1 MMGVDLSFAYGL
13 CCGLVSCFTLLYVS
27 RHHFIDWVLSEESR
41 SKIEEH
47 GQLIT
52 DLAVSSSK
60 IINLNADIDSLNIR
74 METSSTQLR
83 EIQAQLLDSKSS
95 ESGIAATLTAKLGVI
110 EELQNRLGATEAL
123 VIENR
128 SRADA
133 ASENL
138 VLAQQQLSSERV
150 ATEEKIGLLINAKQ
164 ALTDQFKSLANEI
177 LEEKSTRF
185 AASNAT
191 QIGLLLDPVK
201 EKLQEFQKKVED
213 VYVNESSARSA
224 LTQQVTHMMEMNKS
238 LGEEAKNLTQAL
250 KGSNKSQGNWGELVL
265 RRILESSGLRK
276 DHEFLVQESHQRD
289 DGSKAIPDVIVCMP
303 QGRNLVVDSKVSLV
317 SFNEAV
323 RSEDEN
329 ERDALIKKHVNS
341 LRTHIKDLASKNY
354 QQLYSNVNSLDFVIL
369 FVPIEPAF
377 VMAVSNDEDIF
388 MDAWA
393 KNVLLVSPSTLLFVL
408 RTVEHLWK
416 QEAQSKNA
424 MEIAKRGGLLYDKL
438 VGFVDDMQTVG
449 QRIKQTQDSYEAAF
463 GKLSTGRMN
472 AIQQAQMLKGLG
484 ASTSKSFPESLILS
498 NSDQQII
505 HISTDINTNE

>member
-1 MMGVDLSFAYGL
+1 MSVDMSFADGL
-13 CCGLVSCFTLLYVS
+13 GCGLVSCFTLLYVS
-27 RHHFIDWVLSEESR
+27 RHHFIDWILSEESR
-41 SKIEEH
+41 SKLEEH
-47 GQLIT
+47 GQLST
-52 DLAVSSSK
+52 DLAVSISK
-60 IINLNADIDSLNIR
+60 ITNLNADIDSLNIR

-83 EIQAQLLDSKSS
+83 EIQAQLLNSKSS
-95 ESGIAATLTAKLGVI
+95 ESGIAATLTAKLGAI
-110 EELQNRLGATEAL
+110 EELENRLSATEAL

-128 SRADA
+128 NRANR
-133 ASENL
+133 ASEQL

-150 ATEEKIGLLINAKQ
+150 ANEEKIGLLINAKQ

-224 LTQQVTHMMEMNKS
+224 LTQQVSHMMEMNKS

-265 RRILESSGLRK
+265 MRILESSGLRK
-276 DHEFLVQESHQRD
+276 DHEFLVQESHHRD

-323 RSEDEN
+323 RIEDEN
-329 ERDALIKKHVNS
+329 ERDALVKKHVNS

-449 QRIKQTQDSYEAAF
+449 NRIKQTQDSYDAAF

-472 AIQQAQMLKGLG
+472 AIHQAQLLKELG
-484 ASTSKSFPESLILS
+484 ASTSKSLPESLILS

-505 HISTDINTNE
+505 QISTDINTNE